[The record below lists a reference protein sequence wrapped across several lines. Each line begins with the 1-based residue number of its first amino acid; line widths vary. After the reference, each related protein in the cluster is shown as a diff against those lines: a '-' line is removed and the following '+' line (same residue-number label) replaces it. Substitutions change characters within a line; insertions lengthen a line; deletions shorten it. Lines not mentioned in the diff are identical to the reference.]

1 MVTSLQVVRKEGDF
15 MSNGFAI
22 TCWKRKSFLFWS
34 FFAVS
39 DIESCYELNLYK
51 VAVINLM
58 LCKMVSSDFCS
69 I

>member
-1 MVTSLQVVRKEGDF
+1 MT
-15 MSNGFAI
+15 NGFAI

-34 FFAVS
+34 FFAVN
-39 DIESCYELNLYK
+39 DFESCYELNLYK

-58 LCKMVSSDFCS
+58 LRKTVSAVSCF